1 MCVCVLYVR
10 VLMQR
15 LAAQQCVRQ
24 MQDPSFPCLRYLLS
38 CDSQAQLFLAH
49 LQGHS
54 VIFWDGDKDD
64 RWPRRSHHSWA
75 LFLVT
80 LVLD

>member
-1 MCVCVLYVR
+1 
-10 VLMQR
+10 MQR

-64 RWPRRSHHSWA
+64 RWPRRSNHSWA